1 MAKLGCLVELLC
13 LECRGTP
20 LVVSSRSFQS
30 ASELVFTG
38 DEKKRDNHVT
48 NELPG
53 GFLVD
58 EGLARHDPKCSSTL
72 GQEHE
77 FFFCPNF

>member
-1 MAKLGCLVELLC
+1 M
-13 LECRGTP
+13 
-20 LVVSSRSFQS
+20 VSSRSFRS
-30 ASELVFTG
+30 ASELVFTS
-38 DEKKRDNHVT
+38 DEKKKRDNHVT

-72 GQEHE
+72 GQELE
-77 FFFCPNF
+77 FFLLPQF